1 MHFRRIFK
9 AGLAAGIFIAAVGLG
24 GLAARSGHQQVYINN
39 QPVAPAVVAQ
49 IQQAIGRP
57 LPGGAY
63 FWDGQYLYDSYGNA
77 VPLSLGGGGPTRYPG
92 GAVGEAYPGGSS
104 WGNSNTGIGGVYD
117 STGGCEGGSCVN
129 ILD

>member
-1 MHFRRIFK
+1 MDFRRIFTT
-9 AGLAAGIFIAAVGLG
+9 GLAVGIFTAMVALG
-24 GLAARSGHQQVYINN
+24 GLPARSGHQQVYINN
-39 QPVAPAVVAQ
+39 QLMAPAVVAQ

-63 FWDGQYLYDSYGNA
+63 YWDGQYLYDSYGNG
-77 VPLSLGGGGPTRYPG
+77 VPLSLGGRGPTQYPG
-92 GAVGEAYPGGSS
+92 GATGEVHPGGSS